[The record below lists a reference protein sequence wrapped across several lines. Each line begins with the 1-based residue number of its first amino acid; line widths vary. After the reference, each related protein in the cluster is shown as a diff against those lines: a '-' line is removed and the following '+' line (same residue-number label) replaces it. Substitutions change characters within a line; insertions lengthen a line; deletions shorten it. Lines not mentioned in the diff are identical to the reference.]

1 MSDPTFCKHLRTKT
15 LYVGAS
21 PREAFA
27 EKEGEHETPCH
38 VWCNL
43 TQTETGPDDRPVH
56 KNNCQRAERSCFE
69 T

>member
-21 PREAFA
+21 PLEAFA

-43 TQTETGPDDRPVH
+43 TQTETGPDDGPVH
-56 KNNCQRAERSCFE
+56 KHNCQRAERSCFE